1 MASPSWFY
9 YPFTDIEQSSI
20 EIEGP
25 EVNHILGAKRLRVGD
40 ELVLMNGQGAL
51 AHCTLEQ
58 ANKKARK
65 IQLRVSLVAEVEPP
79 AVQRIL
85 ACALPKGD
93 RLSGMLDMACQLG
106 MTAFQPLQFE
116 YSVSRWSDKLQ
127 ARCERVVL
135 EAAKQ
140 SKRARVPGILP
151 IQSYSEWS
159 ASNCN
164 LQQGDLCVLADQFG
178 LPVSHI
184 HEKASRVKRFIL
196 IVGPEG
202 GLSDS
207 ENKLAQQHNIRPVRL
222 AEPILR
228 IETAAIA
235 GMAALNQ
242 TGQA

>member
-140 SKRARVPGILP
+140 SKRAIVPEILP
-151 IQSYSEWS
+151 IRAYSECLS
-159 ASNCN
+159 SDCEASE
-164 LQQGDLCVLADQFG
+164 DTLCVLADQFG
-178 LPVSHI
+178 LAVSHLQSDVDR
-184 HEKASRVKRFIL
+184 AKRLIL
-196 IVGPEG
+196 IIGPEG
-202 GLSDS
+202 GLSES
-207 ENKLAQQHNIRPVRL
+207 EVKLAQQQNVVSVRL
-222 AEPILR
+222 ADPILR

-235 GMAALNQ
+235 GLAALN
-242 TGQA
+242 

>member
-1 MASPSWFY
+1 M
-9 YPFTDIEQSSI
+9 
-20 EIEGP
+20 
-25 EVNHILGAKRLRVGD
+25 NHILGAKRLRVGD

-79 AVQRIL
+79 AVSRIL

-106 MTAFQPLQFE
+106 ITRFQPLQFE

-140 SKRARVPGILP
+140 SKRARVPEILP
-151 IQSYSEWS
+151 IQSYADWLSRDARPEPH
-159 ASNCN
+159 
-164 LQQGDLCVLADQFG
+164 DLCVLADQYG
-178 LPVSHI
+178 LPAPHI
-184 HEKASRVKRFIL
+184 LESADHARRLIL

-202 GLSDS
+202 GLSDAES
-207 ENKLAQQHNIRPVRL
+207 KLAQQQAIRPLRL
-222 AEPILR
+222 AESILR

-235 GMAALNQ
+235 GIAALNQ
-242 TGQA
+242 TGHA